1 MNRPLL
7 SLIVAFVGYSLLNI
21 SQAGQ
26 KIGLSLLKIRRLPG
40 SLIWT
45 AATLGTL
52 GAALINLYAL
62 SLGSVSLVGAMAG
75 SGLASL
81 ALFSWLVMKE
91 RVGAQ
96 ELAGIGFIVA
106 AALLIGG
113 LARPSGSQ
121 TPRIEVLYAILGA
134 VSVVYTVLWAVFHRR
149 NPLMT
154 TVIAGFSGT
163 LGGFVALFQKLST
176 TEQGRSQ
183 SLARGL
189 GSLQKQ
195 PGLVSE
201 TLSNPYTLA
210 WIAIGML
217 SMVVLQF
224 AYRRGEAIRIIPS
237 FSANYVVVPILGGML
252 VFGES
257 LHPLQWFGAVLMVT
271 GVLLLTLK
279 SPGCKVPPTV
289 SP

>member
-1 MNRPLL
+1 MYRPLL
-7 SLIVAFVGYSLLNI
+7 SLLVAFTGYSLLSI

-26 KIGLSLLKIRRLPG
+26 KIGLSLLKTRRLPG

-52 GAALINLYAL
+52 VAALINLYAP

-96 ELAGIGFIVA
+96 ELAGIGIIFA
-106 AALLIGG
+106 AAVLIGA
-113 LARPSGSQ
+113 LARPSGSR
-121 TPRIEVLYAILGA
+121 TPRVEVLYAILGA
-134 VSVVYTVLWAVFHRR
+134 VSVGYTVLWTAFHRR
-149 NPLMT
+149 NPLVA

-189 GSLQKQ
+189 
-195 PGLVSE
+195 
-201 TLSNPYTLA
+201 
-210 WIAIGML
+210 
-217 SMVVLQF
+217 
-224 AYRRGEAIRIIPS
+224 
-237 FSANYVVVPILGGML
+237 
-252 VFGES
+252 
-257 LHPLQWFGAVLMVT
+257 
-271 GVLLLTLK
+271 
-279 SPGCKVPPTV
+279 
-289 SP
+289 